1 MTPTMFGKCFWSD
14 MHQRFNVTEK
24 SSSDQLK
31 SIHFEK
37 AVEKISKGQKYL
49 VWTVIFVVLECP
61 VLKLTMSSEKK
72 GGEEKSGIDDQTS
85 RSGSI

>member
-31 SIHFEK
+31 NTDFEK
-37 AVEKISKGQKYL
+37 AVEEIIKGQKYL
-49 VWTVIFVVLECP
+49 EWMVIIVVLECP
-61 VLKLTMSSEKK
+61 VLKLTISLVK
-72 GGEEKSGIDDQTS
+72 
-85 RSGSI
+85 